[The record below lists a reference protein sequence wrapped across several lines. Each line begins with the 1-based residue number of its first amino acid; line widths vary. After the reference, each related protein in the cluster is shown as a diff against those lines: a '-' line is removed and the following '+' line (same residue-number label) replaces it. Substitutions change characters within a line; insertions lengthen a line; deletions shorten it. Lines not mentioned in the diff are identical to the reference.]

1 MKIILSPAKA
11 LKQEVKSKI
20 TDTNQ
25 PAFLE
30 QSEKLIKKLQKF
42 SRKKIGNLMSISSDL
57 SELNYQRYHNWQ
69 LPFVEGNA
77 IPAIYIFNGD
87 AYRGLDAESLTKT
100 EINRAQKQ
108 LRMLSGLYGILKP
121 KDLIMPYRLEM
132 GTRLQTSTKKTN
144 LYHFWGN
151 QLTLALQAEMKK
163 DEPLV
168 NVASKEYFKVLDF
181 KLLDRPVIT
190 CHFKE
195 NKNGVYKAIMTF
207 AKQARGKMTRFIIK
221 NKIEKIEELKAFDID
236 GYLFNNK
243 LSTESDFVF
252 TRG

>member
-11 LKQEVKSKI
+11 LKQEVSSKI
-20 TDTNQ
+20 TAPNQ

-30 QSEKLIKKLQKF
+30 QSEKLVKKLSKF
-42 SRKKIGNLMSISSDL
+42 SRKKIGDLMSISADL
-57 SELNYQRYHNWQ
+57 SDLNYQRYHNWQ
-69 LPFVEGNA
+69 LPFVEGDA
-77 IPAIYIFNGD
+77 LPAIYIFNGD

-108 LRMLSGLYGILKP
+108 LRILSGLYGILKP

-132 GTRLQTSTKKTN
+132 GTRLKTSTKKTN

-151 QLTLALQAEMKK
+151 ELTLALQAEMKK
-163 DEPLV
+163 NEPLV

-207 AKQARGKMTRFIIK
+207 AKQARGKMTRFIIQH
-221 NKIEKIEELKAFDID
+221 KIEEIEELKAFDVD
-236 GYLFNNK
+236 GYMFNNK
-243 LSTESDFVF
+243 LSTENDFIF

>member
-20 TDTNQ
+20 TTTDQ

-30 QSEKLIKKLQKF
+30 QSDQLIKKLQKF
-42 SRKKIGNLMSISSDL
+42 SRKKIGDLMSISADL
-57 SELNYQRYHNWQ
+57 SALNYQRYHTWEY
-69 LPFVEGNA
+69 PFTEDNA
-77 IPAIYIFNGD
+77 LPAIYIFDGA
-87 AYRGLDAESLTKT
+87 AYRGLEAESLTKS
-100 EINRAQKQ
+100 ELNRAQKK
-108 LRMLSGLYGILKP
+108 LRILSGLYGILKP

-132 GTRLQTSTKKTN
+132 GTRLQTATKKTN

-151 QLTLALQAEMKK
+151 ELTLALQAEMKK

-168 NVASKEYFKVLDF
+168 NLASKEYFKVLDF
-181 KLLDRPVIT
+181 KLLNRPVIT
-190 CHFKE
+190 CNFKE

-207 AKQARGKMTRFIIK
+207 AKQARGKMTRFIIQ
-221 NKIEKIEELKAFDID
+221 NKIEKIEELKAFDLD

-243 LSTESDFVF
+243 LSTTNEFIF

>member
-30 QSEKLIKKLQKF
+30 QSEKLIKKLRKF
-42 SRKKIGNLMSISSDL
+42 SRKKIGNLMSISADL

-77 IPAIYIFNGD
+77 LPPIYIFDGE
-87 AYRGLDAESLTKT
+87 AYRGLDAENLTKT

-132 GTRLQTSTKKTN
+132 GN
-144 LYHFWGN
+144 
-151 QLTLALQAEMKK
+151 
-163 DEPLV
+163 
-168 NVASKEYFKVLDF
+168 
-181 KLLDRPVIT
+181 
-190 CHFKE
+190 
-195 NKNGVYKAIMTF
+195 
-207 AKQARGKMTRFIIK
+207 
-221 NKIEKIEELKAFDID
+221 
-236 GYLFNNK
+236 
-243 LSTESDFVF
+243 
-252 TRG
+252 

>member
-20 TDTNQ
+20 TDANQ

-42 SRKKIGNLMSISSDL
+42 SRKKIGNLMNTSSDL

-77 IPAIYIFNGD
+77 LPAIYIFNGE
-87 AYRGLDAESLTKT
+87 AYRALDAESLTKT

-151 QLTLALQAEMKK
+151 ELTLALQAEMKK

-168 NVASKEYFKVLDF
+168 NVASKEYFKVLNF
-181 KLLDRPVIT
+181 KLLNRPVIT

-207 AKQARGKMTRFIIK
+207 AKQARGKMTRFIIQ

-236 GYLFNNK
+236 GYVFNNK
-243 LSTESDFVF
+243 LSTETDFVF